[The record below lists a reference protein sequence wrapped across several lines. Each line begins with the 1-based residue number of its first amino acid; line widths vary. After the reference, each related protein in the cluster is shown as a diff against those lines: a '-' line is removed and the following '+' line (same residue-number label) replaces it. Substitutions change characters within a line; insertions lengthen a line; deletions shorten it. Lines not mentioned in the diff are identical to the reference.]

1 MYLYK
6 KAMEL
11 SEQQFS
17 TYSSVAQAPQYTR
30 EKKKKKEIAI
40 PYSAIAHTIAQVI

>member
-30 EKKKKKEIAI
+30 EKKKIAI

>member
-30 EKKKKKEIAI
+30 EKKKKKLRSPTPQLHI
-40 PYSAIAHTIAQVI
+40 Q

>member
-30 EKKKKKEIAI
+30 EKKQKEIAI

>member
-30 EKKKKKEIAI
+30 EKKKKIAI